1 MARNFSRSSGRDSS
15 TALSVAPCSTTG
27 LTTWLHHDCAGQD
40 GVNVF
45 ARRFTRIP
53 RAWVF
58 ADMCKSVDPSP
69 PAPTPVAPRLL
80 LELVGPAALSAIASE
95 IKGIEVRR
103 HDDPDGGPQI
113 VDDDQLSRLS
123 ARCRLITRQLRPNGV
138 DYPGRPPS
146 ALTLRLFRNRMAA
159 DFTVLLAEVGAS
171 PIEVIETAIR
181 NQHVTGNGGV
191 AAVVGEPRRRR
202 SNAEILLDKERQL
215 VGDVAAAGRRRCG
228 AAADATAAGARCC
241 RACRHQG

>member
-113 VDDDQLSRLS
+113 DLAPDAASSPGSCARTGWITQGARHLLSRCF
-123 ARCRLITRQLRPNGV
+123 AIAWRPT
-138 DYPGRPPS
+138 S
-146 ALTLRLFRNRMAA
+146 
-159 DFTVLLAEVGAS
+159 
-171 PIEVIETAIR
+171 
-181 NQHVTGNGGV
+181 
-191 AAVVGEPRRRR
+191 
-202 SNAEILLDKERQL
+202 
-215 VGDVAAAGRRRCG
+215 
-228 AAADATAAGARCC
+228 RCC
-241 RACRHQG
+241 WQRWEPAPSK